1 MKRIQKFAAVNVLAA
16 LLGTGIPALAAQEGH
31 DSFNRG
37 ATQYVSADHRVDHR
51 DRDRPVEIRRD
62 RVPAHVDGRGYAY
75 VPAPVY
81 QPTPRVCR

>member
-37 ATQYVSADHRVDHR
+37 AAQHVSVDHRVDNR
-51 DRDRPVEIRRD
+51 DRDRPVVIRRD
-62 RVPAHVDGRGYAY
+62 PVRTHVDVRGYAY